1 MWKGDWLR
9 ILVTG
14 AAGFIGK
21 HLVRRLMADKHEVIA
36 FDIRSCSLG
45 TQFVHGD
52 VASFDFGHILE
63 DVDVVF
69 HLASLLGTAE
79 LFHRVIEAE
88 RVNVIGTLNLLEAMR
103 EKDVASI
110 VFTSKP
116 NFWKDNVYTITK
128 ETCERY
134 LMMYR
139 NVYGFNAVIA
149 RPFNVYG
156 PEEQLNEYRKAIPY
170 FTIAALKN
178 ETIEIFGDGEQT
190 MDAIYVDDAIEAL
203 VRCSTVRPEEIV
215 EIGNAKSLKVK
226 QLAQEIIHLSNSKS
240 MVLHVPMRR
249 GEAEAKNVR
258 ANGNIERLIGF
269 RPRISL
275 EAGLK
280 RTIDWYSKH
289 IQEFNNIY
297 KFKKEDFQK

>member
-1 MWKGDWLR
+1 MR

-21 HLVRRLMADKHEVIA
+21 HLVRRLMVDRHEVIA
-36 FDIRSCSLG
+36 FDRRSCSLG
-45 TQFVHGD
+45 TQSVQGD
-52 VASFDFGHILE
+52 VASFDFSNILE

-79 LFHRVIEAE
+79 LFHKIIEAE

-103 EKDVASI
+103 KKDVDTI

-134 LMMYR
+134 LTMYR
-139 NVYGFNAVIA
+139 NVYGFNAVLA

-156 PEEQLNEYRKAIPY
+156 PEEYLSEYRKAIPY
-170 FTIAALKN
+170 FVTAALKN
-178 ETIEIFGDGEQT
+178 ETIEIFGNGEQT

-203 VRCSTVRPEEIV
+203 VRCSIVRPKEVV
-215 EIGNAKSLKVK
+215 EIGNGKPVKVK
-226 QLAQEIIHLSNSKS
+226 YLAEKTIDLSNSKS
-240 MVLHVPMRR
+240 KLLYIPMRR
-249 GEAEAKNVR
+249 GEADAKDVHS
-258 ANGNIERLIGF
+258 NGNIERLIGF
-269 RPRISL
+269 LPKIRL
-275 EAGLK
+275 EDGLK

-289 IQEFNNIY
+289 LQEFDNIY
-297 KFKKEDFQK
+297 KFKEEDFQT

>member
-1 MWKGDWLR
+1 LR

-14 AAGFIGK
+14 AAGFIGR
-21 HLVRRLMADKHEVIA
+21 HLVRRLMVGKHEVIA
-36 FDIRSCSLG
+36 FDRRSCSLG
-45 TQFVHGD
+45 TESVQGD
-52 VASFDFGHILE
+52 VASFDFSNILE

-79 LFHRVIEAE
+79 LFHRIIEAE

-103 EKDVASI
+103 KKDVNNI

-139 NVYGFNAVIA
+139 NVYGFNTVTA
-149 RPFNVYG
+149 RPFNIYG
-156 PEEQLNEYRKAIPY
+156 PEEYLSEYRKAIPY

-178 ETIEIFGDGEQT
+178 ETIEIFGNGEQT
-190 MDAIYVDDAIEAL
+190 MDVIYVDDAIEAL
-203 VRCSTVRPEEIV
+203 IRCSTALPKEAV
-215 EIGNAKSLKVK
+215 EIGNGKPLKVE
-226 QLAQEIIHLSNSKS
+226 QLAQEIVALANSKS
-240 MVLHVPMRR
+240 KLLHIPMRR
-249 GEAEAKNVR
+249 GEADAKNVR
-258 ANGNIERLIGF
+258 ASGNIERLIGF
-269 RPRISL
+269 HPKISL
-275 EAGLK
+275 EEGLK

-289 IQEFNNIY
+289 IQDFDNIY
-297 KFKKEDFQK
+297 KFKEEDFQT

>member
-1 MWKGDWLR
+1 MK

-21 HLVRRLMADKHEVIA
+21 NLVRRLMVDKHEVIA
-36 FDIRSCSLG
+36 FDRRSCSLG
-45 TQFVHGD
+45 TESVQGD
-52 VASFDFGHILE
+52 VASFDFSNILE

-69 HLASLLGTAE
+69 HLASLLGTSE
-79 LFHRVIEAE
+79 LFHRIIEAE

-103 EKDVASI
+103 KKDVGNI

-139 NVYGFNAVIA
+139 NVYGFNTVTA
-149 RPFNVYG
+149 RPFNIYG
-156 PEEQLNEYRKAIPY
+156 PEEPLSEYRKAIPY

-178 ETIEIFGDGEQT
+178 ETIEIFGNGEQT

-203 VRCSTVRPEEIV
+203 VRCSTVRPEDAV
-215 EIGNAKSLKVK
+215 EIGNGKPLKVK
-226 QLAQEIIHLSNSKS
+226 QLAQEIVDLANSKS
-240 MVLHVPMRR
+240 KLLYIPMRR
-249 GEAEAKNVR
+249 GEADARNVR

-269 RPRISL
+269 HPKIGL
-275 EAGLK
+275 EEGLK

-289 IQEFNNIY
+289 LQDFNNIY
-297 KFKKEDFQK
+297 KFKEEDFQTRKDCT

>member
-1 MWKGDWLR
+1 LR

-14 AAGFIGK
+14 AAGFIGT
-21 HLVRRLMADKHEVIA
+21 HLIRRLMIDKHEVIA
-36 FDIRSCSLG
+36 FDKRTCNLG
-45 TQFVHGD
+45 TQFVQGD
-52 VASFDFGHILE
+52 VASFDFSNILE
-63 DVDVVF
+63 DVEAVF
-69 HLASLLGTAE
+69 HLASLLGTSE
-79 LFHRVIEAE
+79 LFHRIIEAE

-103 EKDVASI
+103 KKDVDNM

-156 PEEQLNEYRKAIPY
+156 PEEHLSEYRKAVPY
-170 FTIAALKN
+170 FTTAALKN

-203 VRCSTVRPEEIV
+203 IRCSIVRPKEAV
-215 EIGNAKSLKVK
+215 EIGSGKPLKVK
-226 QLAQEIIHLSNSKS
+226 QLAQEIVDLSNSKS
-240 MVLHVPMRR
+240 KLLYIPMRR
-249 GEAEAKNVR
+249 GEADAKNVR

-269 RPRISL
+269 RPKVSL
-275 EAGLK
+275 EDGLK
-280 RTIDWYSKH
+280 RTIGWYSKH
-289 IQEFNNIY
+289 LQDFDNIY
-297 KFKKEDFQK
+297 KFKKEDFQT

>member
-1 MWKGDWLR
+1 LR

-21 HLVRRLMADKHEVIA
+21 HLVRRLMVDRHEVIA
-36 FDIRSCSLG
+36 FDRRSCSLG
-45 TQFVHGD
+45 TQSVQGD
-52 VASFDFGHILE
+52 VASFDFSNILE

-79 LFHRVIEAE
+79 LFHKIIEAE

-103 EKDVASI
+103 KKDVDTI

-134 LMMYR
+134 LTMYR
-139 NVYGFNAVIA
+139 NVYGFNAVLA

-156 PEEQLNEYRKAIPY
+156 PEEYLSEYRKAIPY
-170 FTIAALKN
+170 FVTAALKN
-178 ETIEIFGDGEQT
+178 ETIEIFGNGEQT

-203 VRCSTVRPEEIV
+203 VRCSIVRPKEVV
-215 EIGNAKSLKVK
+215 EIGNGKPVKVK
-226 QLAQEIIHLSNSKS
+226 YLAEKTIDLSNSKS
-240 MVLHVPMRR
+240 KLLYIPMRR
-249 GEAEAKNVR
+249 GEADAKDVHS
-258 ANGNIERLIGF
+258 NGNIERLIGF
-269 RPRISL
+269 LPKIRL
-275 EAGLK
+275 EDGLK

-289 IQEFNNIY
+289 LQEFDNIY
-297 KFKKEDFQK
+297 KFKEEDFQT

>member
-1 MWKGDWLR
+1 VWKADRLK

-21 HLVRRLMADKHEVIA
+21 HLVRRLMVDKHEVIA
-36 FDIRSCSLG
+36 FDRRSCSLG
-45 TQFVHGD
+45 TQSVQGD
-52 VASFDFGHILE
+52 VVSFDFSSILE

-79 LFHRVIEAE
+79 LFHRIIEAE

-103 EKDVASI
+103 KKEVDNI

-116 NFWKDNVYTITK
+116 NIWKDNPYTITK

-134 LMMYR
+134 LMIYR

-156 PEEQLNEYRKAIPY
+156 PEEQLDEYRKAVPY

-178 ETIEIFGDGEQT
+178 ETIEIFGNGEQT

-203 VRCSTVRPEEIV
+203 VRSSTVRPKEIV
-215 EIGNAKSLKVK
+215 EIGNGKALKVK
-226 QLAQEIIHLSNSKS
+226 QLAQEIIDLTKSKS
-240 MVLHVPMRR
+240 RLLYIPMRR
-249 GEAEAKNVR
+249 GEADAKNVR

-269 RPRISL
+269 HPKISL
-275 EAGLK
+275 EEGLK
-280 RTIDWYSKH
+280 KTIGWYSKH
-289 IQEFNNIY
+289 LQDFNNIY
-297 KFKKEDFQK
+297 KFREEDFQI

>member
-1 MWKGDWLR
+1 LK

-21 HLVRRLMADKHEVIA
+21 HLVRRLMVDKHEVIA
-36 FDIRSCSLG
+36 FDRRSCTLG
-45 TQFVHGD
+45 TQSVQGD
-52 VASFDFGHILE
+52 IASFDFSDILE
-63 DVDVVF
+63 NVDVVF

-79 LFHRVIEAE
+79 LFHRIIEAE

-103 EKDVASI
+103 KKDVDTV

-116 NFWKDNVYTITK
+116 NFWKDNAYTITK

-134 LMMYR
+134 LTMYR

-170 FTIAALKN
+170 FTVAALKN
-178 ETIEIFGDGEQT
+178 ETIEIFGNGEQT

-203 VRCSTVRPEEIV
+203 VRCSTLRPKEIV
-215 EIGNAKSLKVK
+215 EIGNGKPVKVK
-226 QLAQEIIHLSNSKS
+226 YLAGKIVDLTNSRSK
-240 MVLHVPMRR
+240 LLYIPMRR
-249 GEAEAKNVR
+249 GEADAKNVR

-269 RPRISL
+269 LPKIRL
-275 EAGLK
+275 EEGLK
-280 RTIDWYSKH
+280 RTKDWYSTH
-289 IQEFNNIY
+289 LQDFNDIY

>member
-1 MWKGDWLR
+1 LR

-21 HLVRRLMADKHEVIA
+21 HLVRRLLVDKHEVIA
-36 FDIRSCSLG
+36 FDRRSCSLG
-45 TQFVHGD
+45 TQAVQGD
-52 VASFDFGHILE
+52 VVSFDFSNILE

-79 LFHRVIEAE
+79 LFHRIIEAE

-103 EKDVASI
+103 KKDVDNI

-156 PEEQLNEYRKAIPY
+156 PEEHLSEYRKAVPY

-178 ETIEIFGDGEQT
+178 ETIEIFGNGEQT

-203 VRCSTVRPEEIV
+203 VRCSTARPKEVV
-215 EIGNAKSLKVK
+215 EIGSGKPLKVK
-226 QLAQEIIHLSNSKS
+226 RLAQEIVDLSNSKS
-240 MVLHVPMRR
+240 KLLHIPMRR
-249 GEAEAKNVR
+249 GEADAKNVR

-269 RPRISL
+269 HPLISL
-275 EAGLK
+275 EEGLK

-289 IQEFNNIY
+289 LQDFDNIY
-297 KFKKEDFQK
+297 KFKEEDFQT